1 MGNDARIREIV
12 DEMRRMADEPLN
24 EKLIAYKNQ
33 GGKII
38 GTLYNQVPEEIIYA
52 AGMLPVRMRDQK
64 AAGTE
69 GASGR
74 FTNVNCSL
82 VKYLYDSASK
92 GRFDFVDGIVGTNAC
107 DHARKLEENW
117 ASELDPGYA
126 YLICFPK
133 RYGDDLQVDHLAGEY
148 KKFAKDLE
156 EHFDVAITEEG
167 LQKAIALSNEIRS
180 LQMSLAQL
188 RARKN
193 PPLSG
198 TDMMA
203 VMIAGTCMPRDEYRD
218 LLRELVTL
226 AEEADGID
234 DYQAR
239 VVVYGGEIDS
249 LDFMEAVESQ
259 GALIV
264 GDSLGGFGRR
274 SADMQVSLEGDDLI
288 RNLAQAYLHGRPT
301 EPRLHGTRADRWAYL
316 EAVAEEVGADG
327 YIQVHIPVCDLWSY
341 ERIMFDTEAEKK
353 NLACLDLDTEYIFA
367 TPGQT
372 RTRVQAFVEQITE
385 GGR

>member
-1 MGNDARIREIV
+1 MGNDMRIREII
-12 DEMRRMADEPLN
+12 DEMRQVGETSFNGRLV
-24 EKLIAYKNQ
+24 AYKER

-38 GTLYNQVPEEIIYA
+38 GTLYNQVPEEIVYA
-52 AGMLPVRMRDQK
+52 AGMLPVRLRDQK
-64 AAGTE
+64 ASGTE

-82 VKYLYDSASK
+82 VKCLYDSAAK
-92 GRFDFVDGIVGTNAC
+92 GKFDFIDGLVGTNAC

-117 ASELDPGYA
+117 ASELDPGYS

-133 RYGDDLQVDHLAGEY
+133 RYGDDLQVEHLAAEY
-148 KKFAKDLE
+148 KRFAEDLE
-156 EHFDVAITEEG
+156 KHFDVRITEEN
-167 LQKAIALSNEIRS
+167 LLKAIELFNEIRT
-180 LQMSLAQL
+180 LQMRLNQL
-188 RARKN
+188 RAREA

-203 VMIAGTCMPRDEYRD
+203 VQIAGTCMPRDEYRD
-218 LLRELVTL
+218 LLKELVQL
-226 AEEADGID
+226 CEEATGIE
-234 DYQAR
+234 DYRAR
-239 VVVYGGEIDS
+239 VVIYGGEIDS
-249 LDFMEAVESQ
+249 LELLEAIESQ

-274 SADMQVSLEGDDLI
+274 NADMQISLVGEDLV
-288 RNLAQAYLHGRPT
+288 RNIAQAYLHGRPT
-301 EPRLHGTRADRWAYL
+301 EPRLHGTRANRWAYL
-316 EAVAEEVGADG
+316 ESVAEEAGADG
-327 YIQVHIPVCDLWSY
+327 FIQIHIPICDLWSY
-341 ERIMFDTEAEKK
+341 ERMMFDTEAEKK
-353 NLACLDLDTEYIFA
+353 GLACLDLDTEYIFA

>member
-1 MGNDARIREIV
+1 MGNDTRIREIV
-12 DEMRRMADEPLN
+12 DEMRQVGEIPFN

-52 AGMLPVRMRDQK
+52 AGMLPVRLRDQK
-64 AAGTE
+64 ATGTE

-92 GRFDFVDGIVGTNAC
+92 GRFAFADGIVGTNAC

-117 ASELDPGYA
+117 ASELNPGYA

-148 KKFAKDLE
+148 KSFAKDLE
-156 EHFDVAITEEG
+156 EHFDVDITEEN
-167 LQKAIALSNEIRS
+167 LRRAIALFNEIRS
-180 LQMSLAQL
+180 LQMQLAKL

-193 PPLSG
+193 PPISG
-198 TDMMA
+198 TDMLA
-203 VMIAGTCMPRDEYRD
+203 VQIASTCMPREEYRD
-218 LLRELVTL
+218 LLKELVQL
-226 AEEADGID
+226 CEETSGIE

-249 LDFMEAVESQ
+249 LELMEAIESQ

-274 SADMQVSLEGDDLI
+274 SSDMQISLEGEDLI
-288 RNLAQAYLHGRPT
+288 RNIAQAYLHGRPT
-301 EPRLHGTRADRWAYL
+301 EPRLHGTRANRWSYL
-316 EAVAEEVGADG
+316 EAVADEVGADG
-327 YIQVHIPVCDLWSY
+327 FIQIHIPICDLWSY
-341 ERIMFDTEAEKK
+341 ERMMFDTEVEKN
-353 NLACLDLDTEYIFA
+353 NLTCLDLDTEYIFA